1 MDKFFDK
8 IILIGNNNSFFIKRY
23 ERVDFLTLN
32 EKIKRLINSE
42 TVKKYPMCVFCNKL
56 GCECETK
63 TLTPYE
69 ILKFLTYLKIFNKLK
84 KENAKNCIIINTDKE
99 YNQNSKMILNKVLK
113 EENFKKEINTL
124 KPYFITL
131 SSSKAYKNI
140 IRLEKKR
147 GDLDNIMILNNK
159 MIKLILNR
167 VKLINKRLLDF
178 IYSEC
183 INKNTIVGVIKPS
196 IIITNPNINLNLKQH
211 NDIFFNKFNYFTHY
225 YINLISPIV
234 YDRDQIEK
242 MLINGLKKERN
253 INKTLKITNMIDNIN
268 EANVIKNCS
277 KYSKS
282 IINHEELLIIPE
294 KIKKYNNIYSSYDYN
309 IIIIRNLYDYIL
321 LRAIS
326 YEDIYETDISIQKLN
341 NDIELWIEMI
351 NILKNQKETEYQNVI
366 INIDKL
372 NNRKYFDTINKKLNY
387 RMDYT
392 FFNYKT
398 HEDQLFQ
405 ENHYQ
410 IKEYQLDL
418 IKKLLTNEELLFLN
432 KKYFNITDKFI
443 LSIQNITI
451 D

>member
-1 MDKFFDK
+1 
-8 IILIGNNNSFFIKRY
+8 
-23 ERVDFLTLN
+23 
-32 EKIKRLINSE
+32 
-42 TVKKYPMCVFCNKL
+42 
-56 GCECETK
+56 
-63 TLTPYE
+63 
-69 ILKFLTYLKIFNKLK
+69 
-84 KENAKNCIIINTDKE
+84 
-99 YNQNSKMILNKVLK
+99 
-113 EENFKKEINTL
+113 
-124 KPYFITL
+124 
-131 SSSKAYKNI
+131 
-140 IRLEKKR
+140 
-147 GDLDNIMILNNK
+147 
-159 MIKLILNR
+159 
-167 VKLINKRLLDF
+167 
-178 IYSEC
+178 
-183 INKNTIVGVIKPS
+183 
-196 IIITNPNINLNLKQH
+196 
-211 NDIFFNKFNYFTHY
+211 
-225 YINLISPIV
+225 
-234 YDRDQIEK
+234 
-242 MLINGLKKERN
+242 MLINGLKKGRN
-253 INKTLKITNMIDNIN
+253 INKTLKITNTIDNIN
-268 EANVIKNCS
+268 EVNVIKNCS

-321 LRAIS
+321 LRSIS

-341 NDIELWIEMI
+341 NDIELWIEMV
-351 NILKNQKETEYQNVI
+351 NILKNQKETEYKNVI

-398 HEDQLFQ
+398 YEDQLFQ